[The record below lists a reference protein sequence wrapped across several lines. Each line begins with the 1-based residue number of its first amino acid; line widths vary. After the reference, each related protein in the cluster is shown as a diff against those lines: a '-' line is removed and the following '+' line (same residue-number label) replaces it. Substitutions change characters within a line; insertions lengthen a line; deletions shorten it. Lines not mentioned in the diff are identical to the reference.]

1 MDAGAKALEVVEAK
15 DVVMRMVEDFSLLSE
30 SDSDE
35 EATGRA
41 PEVKISSKYKKK
53 YSYCLFLG
61 SKARV
66 PFYSAP
72 CPCDL

>member
-35 EATGRA
+35 EAADRA
-41 PEVKISSKYKKK
+41 PEVKI
-53 YSYCLFLG
+53 F
-61 SKARV
+61 
-66 PFYSAP
+66 F
-72 CPCDL
+72 